1 MAQTKRYQAA
11 DGTVWFEIYPGKL
24 VQARSIGEADQ
35 KKASG
40 ASGTRKNEVRNDH
53 GRLREL

>member
-1 MAQTKRYQAA
+1 MDRYQAS
-11 DGTVWFEIYPGKL
+11 DGTVWFEIHPGRL

-40 ASGTRKNEVRNDH
+40 ASGTRKNEVRNEH
-53 GRLREL
+53 GKLRKLN